1 MLKKKTPEN
10 LSMAER
16 ITSLRK
22 NADAARPVPVD
33 GTRAPAASRRQ
44 LVRWGLIGLGPLV
57 VLIAA
62 LWFYVTGGRY
72 VSTDDAFVKTD
83 LVSINA
89 QVPGQV
95 TGLYVHNNQAVD
107 AGQLLFELDP
117 RSYQIALDQAEAN
130 LINVKSQIDSLRAN
144 YLEKAA
150 LLKNAEE
157 TVQFQQR
164 EYNRQAN
171 LRSSGVA
178 SEQKVDEARRAYD
191 NAQQQTDVVRQQMA
205 AIQAQLGG
213 DVNKPTEELAT
224 YRAALA
230 RRDDAALAL
239 SRTKVVAPA
248 AGVVANV
255 TLRPGDYIGTGTP
268 VFSLAE
274 IGHTWIEANFKE
286 TELTHVVPGQE
297 ATVTVDTYP
306 GITWK
311 ARVESL
317 SPASGNEFSLL
328 PAQNSSGNW
337 VKVVQRIPVRLALEP
352 QPDAPQL
359 RAGMSVMAEIDT
371 GPHHPAWLQHVLN
384 LI

>member
-1 MLKKKTPEN
+1 MLKKPTPEN
-10 LSMAER
+10 LSMADR

-22 NADAARPVPVD
+22 NADAARPVAVD
-33 GTRAPAASRRQ
+33 GGRAPAGSRRQ
-44 LVRWGLIGLGPLV
+44 LVRWVLIGLGPLV
-57 VLIAA
+57 VLSAA

-95 TGLYVHNNQAVD
+95 TGLYVQNNQGVQ
-107 AGQLLFELDP
+107 AGQLLFELDG
-117 RSYQIALDQAEAN
+117 RSYRIALDQAEAN
-130 LINVKSQIDSLRAN
+130 LANVTAQINALRAN

-150 LLKNAEE
+150 MLTNAEQ

-164 EYNRQAN
+164 EYNRQVN

-213 DVNKPTEELAT
+213 DINKPTEELAM
-224 YRAALA
+224 YRAAVA

-239 SRTKVVAPA
+239 ARTKVFAPA

-255 TLRPGDYIGTGTP
+255 TLRPGDYINTGTP

-274 IGHTWIEANFKE
+274 IGHSWIEANFKE
-286 TELTHVVPGQE
+286 TELTHVLAGQE

-337 VKVVQRIPVRLALEP
+337 VKVVQRIPVRLAIEP
-352 QPDAPQL
+352 QPGAPPL
-359 RAGMSVMAEIDT
+359 RAGMSVIVEIDT
-371 GPHHPAWLQHVLN
+371 GPHHPAWLAGLLR